1 MSEQSSRIWRLRED
15 QCEQAGGVLA
25 RAFHDYPLMV
35 HSLPEPVERMR
46 QLLLEQTWNV
56 RHGRMFGHVLGIG
69 DPLRGVAI
77 AYPPG
82 DDHFSD
88 DKKRQSGHADLAA
101 ALGPVASGSADVQT
115 LSVFDYGEEELL
127 RAVPEPHWW
136 LEAIAV
142 DPAAQNRGLGGQL
155 LDALHALT
163 DATHQPLILLTHEE
177 RAVPFYLRHG
187 YDLVCE
193 GTEPTSGVRHWGM
206 RRYADGEG
214 V

>member
-1 MSEQSSRIWRLRED
+1 MSEQSLLVGRLRED

-35 HSLPEPVERMR
+35 YTMPDPAERRR

-56 RHGRMFGHVLGIG
+56 RHGHMFGHVLGIG
-69 DPLRGVAI
+69 DPLLGVAI

-88 DKKRQSGHADLAA
+88 EKKRQSGHDDLAA
-101 ALGPVASGSADVQT
+101 ALGQDAGEGADAEM
-115 LSVFDYGEEELL
+115 LSIFDYGEEQLL
-127 RAVPEPHWW
+127 RAVTEPHWW

-155 LDALHALT
+155 LAALHVLT
-163 DATHQPLILLTHEE
+163 DAANQPLTLLTHEA
-177 RAVPFYLRHG
+177 RAVPFYQRHG
-187 YDLVCE
+187 YELVCE
-193 GTEPTSGVRHWGM
+193 GTEPTSGVRHWGLWRDA
-206 RRYADGEG
+206 RR
-214 V
+214 